1 MDWELH
7 KLRAQVAVLKDVE
20 KTYPTASIPNVIK
33 QMEARIKHI
42 ESRNKE

>member
-20 KTYPTASIPNVIK
+20 KTYPRASIPNAIT
-33 QMEARIKHI
+33 QIEARIKEK